1 MSKKIVMLLFLM
13 LVLISVSAV
22 SAVDADDNNDTI
34 VSSADAEALA
44 IENDVNAIDDLS
56 ENVVDGGDE
65 ALADDAASGAVGKN
79 DGNDLL
85 SMDNNENGNVLTAA
99 PKTYYVNASAVS
111 GGTGSQT
118 APYQT
123 LNAALNV
130 AENGDTIMIAAGEYK
145 GSDNTGLSIWRNLNF
160 IKYGESEAIF
170 DAEGQGR
177 IWTVMG
183 MSANIIGL
191 TFKNGKSTSNGGAI
205 YMRGGNLINCTFI
218 DNNITG
224 DYGGAIYCLYYT
236 NVTNCNF
243 TGNNARYMGGAFYTM
258 RGGNVSD
265 CIFTGNKV
273 TYWGG
278 AIGLETADNTE
289 GTVTNCAFFNNAATH
304 GKAISSSRVLKSIEN
319 NWWGSNNPNWN
330 ELIDT
335 AGIPSSYA
343 ILNGSADSETIK
355 PGSKAKLTY
364 GFYSNATGDLLSI
377 PSRPIEL
384 SATGGHLD
392 DDAGYLVNGEF
403 STEFSSDALGEFEI
417 TATVDNQEVKLTET
431 VAATVWYVNATAASG
446 GDGKT
451 KETAFQSLK
460 EALDVADDCDII
472 MIASGTYTGNGNR
485 GLSIDKKLSFEKYGD
500 GEAIFDAQGQD
511 RFWLVQY
518 GVETININ
526 GLTFKNG
533 KASYG
538 GAIRINNGLSNSV
551 INATFINNTATTY
564 GGAVYLASS
573 GDNVNIS
580 GEFRN
585 NNAKRGGAI
594 YIYGQLTNVNISG
607 EFRNNEAD
615 YGGAVLFNGQ
625 VSSSN
630 INAVF
635 INNTALSGGAVV
647 FMKLTTNVNITGDFI
662 NNTATGSN
670 QEGGGANYFNKEVIN
685 VSISGNFIGNRAEGS
700 ADSDGGAANYFL
712 EASTNVDITGKFINN
727 TGKNVIYFTSANTG
741 NVIHDSIFINNDA
754 GTIFKINGSSTI
766 YNNWFGNTADDYNIT
781 PAGVGDVKM
790 INWLFLNATADPSEI
805 GLGSSSTVTFDL
817 YYVNFGTINKYD
829 GPIDIRLDLTQTLGE
844 LDKTSASL
852 GEEITYTA
860 KDMGD
865 ASVTA
870 TFETASYTINL
881 KNSGIPTVLE
891 LSVTA
896 LEEYDPSSTVVIT
909 GTVKNNM
916 TGDIIKKGSVKLY
929 LNGENVENIT
939 VDVDD
944 GSISA
949 SLGVLDA
956 GNYTVKAVY
965 HDDTEEFGDCEW
977 NSTFEIKKAATEIT
991 VSNSTVELILG
1002 DGLNVGAV
1010 LSPSDIGNLTYSSN
1024 DTSVVSVDEYG
1035 NVTSVSAGTA
1045 VIAVSFA
1052 GNKNYAAAEKTVNV
1066 TVKLLDANWTY
1077 IDITTG
1083 KEKELHGAIVGLPWN
1098 YAPTCYVKDGEGT
1111 GLPAGTNITIF
1122 CEGNQNYTL
1131 KAVVQ
1136 DNGLFTV
1143 NVSDVA
1149 LGRYSVTFSAG
1160 KAYKTANANILVVKA
1175 FTNITVDNATVSLI
1189 AGDEVGSGA
1198 TLTPAEAGNLTYTV
1212 SDPSVVKVE
1221 DGKIIALAEGNATIT
1236 VSFAE
1241 NELYFA
1247 AADKIINVTVKLLDA
1262 NWTYIDIT
1270 TGKEEEL
1277 HGAIVGLPWNYA
1289 PTCYV
1294 RDANG
1299 TGLPAGTNV
1308 TIFCEGNQNYT
1319 LKAVVQDNGLF
1330 TVNVSDVAL
1339 GRYSVTFSVGKAYKT
1354 ATATIWVV
1362 KAFTNIT
1369 VDNATVSLIA
1379 GDEVG
1384 SGASLSPAEAGNL
1397 TYTVSDSSVVKV
1409 EDGKIIALAKG
1420 NATITVSFA
1429 GNDMYFAADENK
1441 TITVNVSLND
1451 ASVSVENATL
1461 DLKVGDNYAINA
1473 TTVPA
1478 GLNVNYTSSNESVV
1492 IVDKNGTV
1500 TAIGEGNASITVEV
1514 GDDKVFA
1521 INSTTVNVT
1530 VSKVL
1535 TEIIIA
1541 ADSLD
1546 LKVLENFTAGAALI
1560 PADAGNLTYTSSNPD
1575 VAIVENGTIRAVGLG
1590 NATITVSFAGDDK
1603 YAAAE
1608 NRTINV
1614 TVSLNDVIINVKN
1627 STVEL
1632 VFGNSFA
1639 INATTVPEGLNL
1651 TYVVDDS
1658 GVISVDENGTVT
1670 TLKLGRANILV
1681 KFDGNDIYAANS
1693 TVVTVK
1699 VKVNKI
1705 EIPPEVAFNF
1715 TSTENGTEVILVN
1728 LPEDATG
1735 FVLLDINGTQ
1745 THVELVN
1752 GKANV
1757 TIPKLAEG
1765 TYNATVTYTGD
1776 DWYAQVSATKEI
1788 NVTSNVP
1795 ESALSIPGT
1804 SKSDAPTTYSISLP
1818 SDAGGFLE
1826 VEVDGKLYSAPLSNG
1841 SASVTIPALSDGSH
1855 NVTVRYTGDEKYSPV
1870 TQQTTLN
1877 VSAPAFKLSNN
1888 KDVSAL
1894 YSAKATYKVLVT
1906 REGKAVGADEK
1917 VTFTYNGKTYTVRTD
1932 KNGYATLNLN
1942 TKVKV
1947 KKYTITA
1954 EYKGVKV
1961 TNKVTIKHI
1970 IKASNKKVKKSKKVT
1985 KVKVSLKKV
1994 NGKYIKDVVLKI
2006 KFKGKTYKVITNK
2019 KGVATWKVKKSMV
2032 KKLKK
2037 GKKYKYTV
2045 TYGKDKLTKK
2055 LTIKK

>member
-1 MSKKIVMLLFLM
+1 MLLFLM

-22 SAVDADDNNDTI
+22 SAVDVDDNNDTI

-44 IENDVNAIDDLS
+44 VENDVDTIDDLNGNYS
-56 ENVVDGGDE
+56 DGDGK
-65 ALADDAASGAVGKN
+65 ALANDAKSVAVGKN
-79 DGNDLL
+79 EIYGATYEEAEGDSISPVLGQGDYYIDINFDPYYQPMFTHFDAMIMDMMGQEQPIGTLYIWVDDVDMGSFTVDDMSISGEIASVDAGSHSWYAEFTPDGSSEKSTESGSFTINQDYAYVYIDDPGQ
-85 SMDNNENGNVLTAA
+85 SSIEMSVGESKNFRGHVDGPEPNAVNFSSSNE
-99 PKTYYVNASAVS
+99 S
-111 GGTGSQT
+111 
-118 APYQT
+118 
-123 LNAALNV
+123 V
-130 AENGDTIMIAAGEYK
+130 AKFRD
-145 GSDNTGLSIWRNLNF
+145 LSIYDNQFLGH
-160 IKYGESEAIF
+160 I
-170 DAEGQGR
+170 DAVGAGTAT
-177 IWTVMG
+177 ITV
-183 MSANIIGL
+183 SFA
-191 TFKNGKSTSNGGAI
+191 
-205 YMRGGNLINCTFI
+205 
-218 DNNITG
+218 
-224 DYGGAIYCLYYT
+224 
-236 NVTNCNF
+236 
-243 TGNNARYMGGAFYTM
+243 
-258 RGGNVSD
+258 
-265 CIFTGNKV
+265 GNKNYKAATSKTV
-273 TYWGG
+273 TV
-278 AIGLETADNTE
+278 
-289 GTVTNCAFFNNAATH
+289 TVTN
-304 GKAISSSRVLKSIEN
+304 
-319 NWWGSNNPNWN
+319 
-330 ELIDT
+330 
-335 AGIPSSYA
+335 
-343 ILNGSADSETIK
+343 
-355 PGSKAKLTY
+355 
-364 GFYSNATGDLLSI
+364 
-377 PSRPIEL
+377 
-384 SATGGHLD
+384 
-392 DDAGYLVNGEF
+392 
-403 STEFSSDALGEFEI
+403 
-417 TATVDNQEVKLTET
+417 
-431 VAATVWYVNATAASG
+431 
-446 GDGKT
+446 
-451 KETAFQSLK
+451 
-460 EALDVADDCDII
+460 
-472 MIASGTYTGNGNR
+472 SGT
-485 GLSIDKKLSFEKYGD
+485 
-500 GEAIFDAQGQD
+500 
-511 RFWLVQY
+511 
-518 GVETININ
+518 
-526 GLTFKNG
+526 
-533 KASYG
+533 
-538 GAIRINNGLSNSV
+538 
-551 INATFINNTATTY
+551 
-564 GGAVYLASS
+564 
-573 GDNVNIS
+573 
-580 GEFRN
+580 
-585 NNAKRGGAI
+585 
-594 YIYGQLTNVNISG
+594 
-607 EFRNNEAD
+607 
-615 YGGAVLFNGQ
+615 
-625 VSSSN
+625 
-630 INAVF
+630 
-635 INNTALSGGAVV
+635 
-647 FMKLTTNVNITGDFI
+647 
-662 NNTATGSN
+662 
-670 QEGGGANYFNKEVIN
+670 
-685 VSISGNFIGNRAEGS
+685 
-700 ADSDGGAANYFL
+700 
-712 EASTNVDITGKFINN
+712 
-727 TGKNVIYFTSANTG
+727 
-741 NVIHDSIFINNDA
+741 
-754 GTIFKINGSSTI
+754 
-766 YNNWFGNTADDYNIT
+766 
-781 PAGVGDVKM
+781 
-790 INWLFLNATADPSEI
+790 
-805 GLGSSSTVTFDL
+805 
-817 YYVNFGTINKYD
+817 
-829 GPIDIRLDLTQTLGE
+829 
-844 LDKTSASL
+844 
-852 GEEITYTA
+852 
-860 KDMGD
+860 
-865 ASVTA
+865 
-870 TFETASYTINL
+870 
-881 KNSGIPTVLE
+881 PTVLN
-891 LSVTA
+891 LSTMVP
-896 LEEYDPSSTVVIT
+896 EEYDPSSTVNIT
-909 GTVKNNM
+909 GNVNNM
-916 TGDIIKKGSVKLY
+916 TGDKIKKGSVKLY

-939 VDVDD
+939 VAVDD

-965 HDDTEEFGDCEW
+965 HDDTGEFGDCEW
-977 NSTFEIKKAATEIT
+977 DSTFEIKKVATKIT

-1052 GNKNYAAAEKTVNV
+1052 GNKNYATAEKTVNV

-1122 CEGNQNYTL
+1122 CEGDNNYTL
-1131 KAVVQ
+1131 NAVVQ

-1149 LGRYSVTFSAG
+1149 LGMYSVTFSAG

-1175 FTNITVDNATVSLI
+1175 FTNITVDNETVSLM

-1221 DGKIIALAEGNATIT
+1221 DGKIIALAKGNATIT
-1236 VSFAE
+1236 VSFAG
-1241 NELYFA
+1241 NDRYFA
-1247 AADKIINVTVKLLDA
+1247 AYDKTINVTVKLLDA

-1270 TGKEEEL
+1270 TGKEKEL

-1294 RDANG
+1294 KDGEG
-1299 TGLPAGTNV
+1299 TGLPAGTNI
-1308 TIFCEGNQNYT
+1308 TIFCEGDNNYT
-1319 LKAVVQDNGLF
+1319 LNAVVQDNGLF

-1339 GRYSVTFSVGKAYKT
+1339 GMYSVTFSAGKAYKT
-1354 ATATIWVV
+1354 ANANILVV

-1369 VDNATVSLIA
+1369 VDNETVSLMA

-1384 SGASLSPAEAGNL
+1384 SGATLTPAEAGNL
-1397 TYTVSDSSVVKV
+1397 TYTVSDPSVVKV

-1530 VSKVL
+1530 VSKVP

-1705 EIPPEVAFNF
+1705 EIPPEEAFNF
-1715 TSTENGTEVILVN
+1715 TAAGNGTEVVSVN

-1795 ESALSIPGT
+1795 ESALSIPDT

-1818 SDAGGFLE
+1818 ADAGGFLE
-1826 VEVDGKLYSAPLSNG
+1826 VEVDGKLYSSQVING

-1855 NVTVRYTGDEKYSPV
+1855 NLTVRYTGDEKYSPV

-1877 VSAPAFKLSNN
+1877 VSSPAFKLSNN
-1888 KDVSAL
+1888 KDVSAI
-1894 YSAKATYKVLVT
+1894 YAAKATYKVLVT

-2019 KGVATWKVKKSMV
+2019 KGVATWNVKKSMV

-2045 TYGKDKLTKK
+2045 TYGEDKLTKK

>member
-1 MSKKIVMLLFLM
+1 MLLFLM

-22 SAVDADDNNDTI
+22 SAVDVDDNNDTI

-44 IENDVNAIDDLS
+44 VENDVDTIDDLNGNYS
-56 ENVVDGGDE
+56 DGDGK
-65 ALADDAASGAVGKN
+65 ALANDAKSVAVGKN
-79 DGNDLL
+79 EIYGATYEEAEGDSISPVLGQGDYYIDINFDPYYQPMFTHFDAMIMDMMGQEQPIGTLYIWVDDVDMGSFTVDDMSISGEIASVDAGSHSWYAEFTPDGSSEKSTESGSFTINQDYAYVYIDDPGQ
-85 SMDNNENGNVLTAA
+85 SSIEMSVGESKNFRGHVDGPEPNAVNFSSSNE
-99 PKTYYVNASAVS
+99 S
-111 GGTGSQT
+111 
-118 APYQT
+118 
-123 LNAALNV
+123 V
-130 AENGDTIMIAAGEYK
+130 AKFRD
-145 GSDNTGLSIWRNLNF
+145 LSIYDNQFLGH
-160 IKYGESEAIF
+160 I
-170 DAEGQGR
+170 DAVGAGTAT
-177 IWTVMG
+177 ITV
-183 MSANIIGL
+183 SFA
-191 TFKNGKSTSNGGAI
+191 
-205 YMRGGNLINCTFI
+205 
-218 DNNITG
+218 
-224 DYGGAIYCLYYT
+224 
-236 NVTNCNF
+236 
-243 TGNNARYMGGAFYTM
+243 
-258 RGGNVSD
+258 
-265 CIFTGNKV
+265 GNKNYKAATSKTV
-273 TYWGG
+273 TV
-278 AIGLETADNTE
+278 
-289 GTVTNCAFFNNAATH
+289 TVTN
-304 GKAISSSRVLKSIEN
+304 
-319 NWWGSNNPNWN
+319 
-330 ELIDT
+330 
-335 AGIPSSYA
+335 
-343 ILNGSADSETIK
+343 
-355 PGSKAKLTY
+355 
-364 GFYSNATGDLLSI
+364 
-377 PSRPIEL
+377 
-384 SATGGHLD
+384 
-392 DDAGYLVNGEF
+392 
-403 STEFSSDALGEFEI
+403 
-417 TATVDNQEVKLTET
+417 
-431 VAATVWYVNATAASG
+431 
-446 GDGKT
+446 
-451 KETAFQSLK
+451 
-460 EALDVADDCDII
+460 
-472 MIASGTYTGNGNR
+472 SGT
-485 GLSIDKKLSFEKYGD
+485 
-500 GEAIFDAQGQD
+500 
-511 RFWLVQY
+511 
-518 GVETININ
+518 
-526 GLTFKNG
+526 
-533 KASYG
+533 
-538 GAIRINNGLSNSV
+538 
-551 INATFINNTATTY
+551 
-564 GGAVYLASS
+564 
-573 GDNVNIS
+573 
-580 GEFRN
+580 
-585 NNAKRGGAI
+585 
-594 YIYGQLTNVNISG
+594 
-607 EFRNNEAD
+607 
-615 YGGAVLFNGQ
+615 
-625 VSSSN
+625 
-630 INAVF
+630 
-635 INNTALSGGAVV
+635 
-647 FMKLTTNVNITGDFI
+647 
-662 NNTATGSN
+662 
-670 QEGGGANYFNKEVIN
+670 
-685 VSISGNFIGNRAEGS
+685 
-700 ADSDGGAANYFL
+700 
-712 EASTNVDITGKFINN
+712 
-727 TGKNVIYFTSANTG
+727 
-741 NVIHDSIFINNDA
+741 
-754 GTIFKINGSSTI
+754 
-766 YNNWFGNTADDYNIT
+766 
-781 PAGVGDVKM
+781 
-790 INWLFLNATADPSEI
+790 
-805 GLGSSSTVTFDL
+805 
-817 YYVNFGTINKYD
+817 
-829 GPIDIRLDLTQTLGE
+829 
-844 LDKTSASL
+844 
-852 GEEITYTA
+852 
-860 KDMGD
+860 
-865 ASVTA
+865 
-870 TFETASYTINL
+870 
-881 KNSGIPTVLE
+881 PTVLN
-891 LSVTA
+891 LSTMVP
-896 LEEYDPSSTVVIT
+896 EEYDPSSTVNIT
-909 GTVKNNM
+909 GNVNNM
-916 TGDIIKKGSVKLY
+916 TGDKIKKGSVKLY

-939 VDVDD
+939 VAVDD

-965 HDDTEEFGDCEW
+965 HDDTGEFGDCEW
-977 NSTFEIKKAATEIT
+977 DSTFEIKKVATKIT

-1052 GNKNYAAAEKTVNV
+1052 GNKNYATAEKTVNV

-1122 CEGNQNYTL
+1122 CEGDNNYTL
-1131 KAVVQ
+1131 NAVVQ

-1149 LGRYSVTFSAG
+1149 LGMYSVTFSAG

-1175 FTNITVDNATVSLI
+1175 FTNITVDNETVSLM

-1212 SDPSVVKVE
+1212 SDP
-1221 DGKIIALAEGNATIT
+1221 
-1236 VSFAE
+1236 
-1241 NELYFA
+1241 
-1247 AADKIINVTVKLLDA
+1247 
-1262 NWTYIDIT
+1262 
-1270 TGKEEEL
+1270 
-1277 HGAIVGLPWNYA
+1277 
-1289 PTCYV
+1289 
-1294 RDANG
+1294 
-1299 TGLPAGTNV
+1299 
-1308 TIFCEGNQNYT
+1308 
-1319 LKAVVQDNGLF
+1319 
-1330 TVNVSDVAL
+1330 
-1339 GRYSVTFSVGKAYKT
+1339 
-1354 ATATIWVV
+1354 
-1362 KAFTNIT
+1362 
-1369 VDNATVSLIA
+1369 
-1379 GDEVG
+1379 
-1384 SGASLSPAEAGNL
+1384 
-1397 TYTVSDSSVVKV
+1397 SVVKV

-1530 VSKVL
+1530 VSKVP

-1705 EIPPEVAFNF
+1705 EIPPEEAFNF
-1715 TSTENGTEVILVN
+1715 TAAGNGTEVVSVN

-1795 ESALSIPGT
+1795 ESALSIPDT

-1818 SDAGGFLE
+1818 ADAGGFLE
-1826 VEVDGKLYSAPLSNG
+1826 VEVDGKLYSSQVING

-1855 NVTVRYTGDEKYSPV
+1855 NLTVRYTGDEKYSPV

-1877 VSAPAFKLSNN
+1877 VSSPAFKLSNN
-1888 KDVSAL
+1888 KDVSAI
-1894 YSAKATYKVLVT
+1894 YAAKATYKVLVT

-2019 KGVATWKVKKSMV
+2019 KGVATWNVKKSMV

-2045 TYGKDKLTKK
+2045 TYGEDKLTKK